1 MHRISDQ
8 LGYCH
13 VSNITRP
20 VYFGKRMCEKWLCVP
35 VMRLT
40 MTYSE
45 VLTETFI
52 FLVKQASRE
61 TTLSRK
67 L

>member
-8 LGYCH
+8 LGYCQ

-20 VYFGKRMCEKWLCVP
+20 VYFGKRMCEKWLHVP
-35 VMRLT
+35 VMRLK

-45 VLTETFI
+45 VLTENHLF
-52 FLVKQASRE
+52 FL
-61 TTLSRK
+61 
-67 L
+67 